1 LCCKANACVAQPH
14 TVVTGSPWPLP
25 LLQAPYR
32 IRWGW
37 RPRGCAG
44 RCWARTSSSRQLHS
58 SASRRHR
65 LFALSN
71 IDSPMEPRGLYITS
85 QRPPPGRSYMPSGS
99 FAHLPSSSRSSSALR
114 VICRIPGSH
123 QPTGSTML
131 RSISTRL
138 AVAIKPCLI
147 SSTDPSAQ
155 RSALNTMP

>member
-1 LCCKANACVAQPH
+1 MCRQANACVAQPH

-25 LLQAPYR
+25 LLQTHSHSLGSMTSGLCR
-32 IRWGW
+32 T
-37 RPRGCAG
+37 
-44 RCWARTSSSRQLHS
+44 CWARTSSSRQLHS

-71 IDSPMEPRGLYITS
+71 VDSPMEPRGLYITS
-85 QRPPPGRSYMPSGS
+85 QCPPPGRSYMPSGS
-99 FAHLPSSSRSSSALR
+99 FAHLPSSSRSSSTLR
-114 VICRIPGSH
+114 VLCRTPGSH

-138 AVAIKPCLI
+138 AVAIKPYLI